1 MKTNIVL
8 LASVTAS
15 FALAACQFQAG
26 TGPQTPATPAT
37 PGAGATPGQASIP
50 APPAKAP
57 PERVANMRK
66 IGLAGVVSKTPKMK
80 DVLAGGGGTTPTGPT
95 APTSPTTPPTTPPA
109 PAEPAIVTAATPF
122 GGGDAKEANFLG
134 SIYEIAPNAD
144 KVPDLGTLKPIGTL
158 FAKELN
164 VPSAPF
170 TEGFA
175 GVTKKAE
182 WFAIRYEA
190 PLTVTTAGD
199 YDLTINSDDGAVV
212 YVNDQKIVDNDG
224 VHAAAEKT
232 GPVHLD
238 PGTHSLRIDYFQAAA
253 GPVALQFY
261 CNKMG
266 AAKVLCTGKL

>member
-1 MKTNIVL
+1 
-8 LASVTAS
+8 
-15 FALAACQFQAG
+15 
-26 TGPQTPATPAT
+26 
-37 PGAGATPGQASIP
+37 
-50 APPAKAP
+50 
-57 PERVANMRK
+57 
-66 IGLAGVVSKTPKMK
+66 
-80 DVLAGGGGTTPTGPT
+80 
-95 APTSPTTPPTTPPA
+95 
-109 PAEPAIVTAATPF
+109 
-122 GGGDAKEANFLG
+122 
-134 SIYEIAPNAD
+134 
-144 KVPDLGTLKPIGTL
+144 L

-224 VHAAAEKT
+224 VHTATEKT

>member
-26 TGPQTPATPAT
+26 TGPQTPATPAA
-37 PGAGATPGQASIP
+37 PGAGTTPGQASIP

-134 SIYEIAPNAD
+134 SIYEITSTD
-144 KVPDLGTLKPIGTL
+144 KLPDLGTLKPIGTL

-170 TEGFA
+170 TDGFA

-190 PLTVTTAGD
+190 PLTVTAAGD
-199 YDLTINSDDGAVV
+199 YDLTINSD
-212 YVNDQKIVDNDG
+212 
-224 VHAAAEKT
+224 
-232 GPVHLD
+232 
-238 PGTHSLRIDYFQAAA
+238 THSLRIDYFQAAA